1 MLLGRLTQ
9 KFLQVQEDN
18 QIRKSINISVL
29 THVKKKT
36 KKRDIKG
43 PLCLFLII
51 KKNHGNGGISP
62 DKMRQIQKVV
72 GGVNQGNVG
81 WL

>member
-1 MLLGRLTQ
+1 MSR
-9 KFLQVQEDN
+9 
-18 QIRKSINISVL
+18 
-29 THVKKKT
+29 KT
-36 KKRDIKG
+36 KKKRYKRTIT
-43 PLCLFLII
+43 FISHN